1 MKFRNTERNH
11 FTILSNKHCKSM
23 VFVIITIATLLFSC
37 DSEENKAKYQKE
49 LLTSPM
55 TSLYQGDINEFLN
68 HADYSDFNVHT
79 DSIRRNTIKILLQ
92 EHINKMQSKG
102 RGVKHIEA
110 TDAKFES
117 DSTIYIFYDIHF
129 NNGTKKSLSQ
139 KMTCSNGEWKLRMKD

>member
-1 MKFRNTERNH
+1 MNLENIEQYKS
-11 FTILSNKHCKSM
+11 TILSKANCKSM
-23 VFVIITIATLLFSC
+23 VFAIIVIAFLFSSC
-37 DSEENKAKYQKE
+37 NSDKDKAIIQKE
-49 LLTSPM
+49 LLTSAM
-55 TSLYQGDINEFLN
+55 NSLYHGDINEFLN